1 MSATYLTDINYIEIK
16 KAVVLPPD
24 IYGCGTNPLTV
35 VKDINSYPLYM
46 AIELSAGTIAYDF
59 GSGAI
64 FTFQNSVTGNE
75 IFPAAG
81 YTLQVIQGFG
91 ICINIPI
98 GIQGFKRNGVFSLP
112 YSLNLTTQD
121 GTDATQGDGILT
133 ITYYGL
139 KP

>member
-1 MSATYLTDINYIEIK
+1 MGYLIESNLLEVK

-24 IYGCGTNPLTV
+24 IYGCGTNPFTV
-35 VKDINSYPLYM
+35 IKDINSYPLYM

-59 GSGAI
+59 GVGAI
-64 FTFQNSVTGNE
+64 FTFQSSVSGNE
-75 IFPAAG
+75 IFPSAG

-98 GIQGFKRNGVFSLP
+98 GIQGFKRGGVDALP

-121 GTDATQGDGILT
+121 GTDATQGDGILN